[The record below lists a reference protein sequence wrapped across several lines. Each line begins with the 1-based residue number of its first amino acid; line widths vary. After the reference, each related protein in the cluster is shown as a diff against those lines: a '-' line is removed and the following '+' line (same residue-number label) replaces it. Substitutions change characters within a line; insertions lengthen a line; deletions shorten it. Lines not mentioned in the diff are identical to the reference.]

1 MRIQNSSSLFTMQCV
16 CVLRSHI
23 VTFSFSMQQIS
34 LLFLLCCWLC
44 PQVNPTIRI
53 FPHFYSL
60 VVTFHSLFVVT
71 FLSFCLFSLIFITFL
86 LFVIL
91 FFRQACPIL
100 LPLLFLIIPWN
111 IFLLQK
117 LFPIH
122 LWPWLAPKY
131 KSELWPLGELTKKIC
146 GQSWNLAPN
155 CFPSKLPKTKGAIEL
170 SSKCHKM
177 GGTIYHQ

>member
-23 VTFSFSMQQIS
+23 VTFSFSVQQIS

-53 FPHFYSL
+53 FSHFYSL

-86 LFVIL
+86 LFVIFSSSVPNPPPVTFPHYSL
-91 FFRQACPIL
+91 KYFP
-100 LPLLFLIIPWN
+100 PPKIISYPS
-111 IFLLQK
+111 
-117 LFPIH
+117 
-122 LWPWLAPKY
+122 LA
-131 KSELWPLGELTKKIC
+131 LT
-146 GQSWNLAPN
+146 G
-155 CFPSKLPKTKGAIEL
+155 TKV
-170 SSKCHKM
+170 
-177 GGTIYHQ
+177 